1 MSHRPERLS
10 RLRGL
15 YAIADDGFAE
25 SPEALLLLVD
35 SFLRGGARVIQLRCK
50 QLGSRDL
57 LALARA
63 SVKLCQESGAL
74 LFLNDRPDLAALAGA
89 DGAHLGQEDLPLA
102 EARQIVGA
110 DVLLGISTHS
120 EAELDRAIAQGADC
134 VGFGPAFATQTKTV
148 TAPGS
153 APLPPPHG
161 IMGVQTIV
169 ARAGHLP
176 VIAIGGIDEARA
188 EELAAAGAACVAV
201 ISGLCRAPDPAAK
214 TRAFVDAIDRG
225 VRRRE
230 GGRP

>member
-1 MSHRPERLS
+1 MSQRASQLS
-10 RLRGL
+10 RLHGL

-25 SPEALLLLVD
+25 RPEALLRLVD
-35 SFLRGGARVIQLRCK
+35 AFLRGGARVIQLRCK
-50 QLGSRDL
+50 KLGSREL

-63 SVKLCQESGAL
+63 AVALCKPSEAL

-89 DGAHLGQEDLPLA
+89 DGVHLGQEDLPLA
-102 EARQIVGA
+102 EARKIVGP
-110 DVLLGISTHS
+110 DVLLGLSTHS
-120 EAELDRAIAQGADC
+120 EAELDRAISQGANC
-134 VGFGPAFATQTKTV
+134 VGFGPAFATQTKTA

-161 IMGVQTIV
+161 IVGVQTIV
-169 ARAGHLP
+169 ARAGQVP

-188 EELAAAGAACVAV
+188 EELAAAGVTCIAA
-201 ISGLCRAPDPAAK
+201 ISELCRAPDPLAK

-225 VRRRE
+225 VRRRA